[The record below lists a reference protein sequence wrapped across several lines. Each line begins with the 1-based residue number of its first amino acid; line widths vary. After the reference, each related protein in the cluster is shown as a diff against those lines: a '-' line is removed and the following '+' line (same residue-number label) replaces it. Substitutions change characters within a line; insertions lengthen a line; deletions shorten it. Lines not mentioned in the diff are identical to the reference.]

1 MRLNGSVNDSGDAYG
16 SSGSGSG
23 DAGAPGGGGG
33 SSNSSSGSN
42 SAKAGGA
49 KEEAAAT
56 DGGGGAM
63 ETPWLSALE
72 SLFVSALESYYSGTP
87 ILSDREFSTLR
98 DELEHL
104 GSSCVRLNSM
114 EKMWVRAAQQRDF
127 DRTFRAEFELTE
139 AELTMLKTKLLEKRA
154 RDSMLSAGGG
164 GVATATATTAAA
176 AAADAAGAAVPDAS
190 GDEGSA
196 APPCGASAKIV
207 HAVCSAVREALPS
220 DAVHPAGPLKF
231 AVEADPVDA
240 QAGVDERLRFLL
252 FGEATEERFKIA
264 LLYLPAAMMAVVAG
278 SVLSLLFFL
287 FDGEVVVNITDSG
300 RFRLGVLSYL
310 VVLGTIWF
318 TNKITPQILAYLD
331 LGQPTLL
338 KGACPNCA
346 GPVSCLFTSN
356 VTRRRDERRCPRCG
370 ATIGFN
376 AQWST
381 VYLVSPPG
389 SGNYSSP
396 D

>member
-1 MRLNGSVNDSGDAYG
+1 MRLNRSVSNAGDAYG
-16 SSGSGSG
+16 SGGDSG
-23 DAGAPGGGGG
+23 GGGGG
-33 SSNSSSGSN
+33 STGGAGSGAGSSSSSSSN
-42 SAKAGGA
+42 NSGAAADAAAAADGGA
-49 KEEAAAT
+49 EAV
-56 DGGGGAM
+56 
-63 ETPWLSALE
+63 ETPWLTALE
-72 SLFVSALESYYSGTP
+72 SLFVAALESYYAGTP
-87 ILSDREFSTLR
+87 LLSDREFSTLR

-139 AELTMLKTKLLEKRA
+139 DELRMLKTKLLEKRQ
-154 RDSMLSAGGG
+154 RDALLSAGG
-164 GVATATATTAAA
+164 ATTAAA
-176 AAADAAGAAVPDAS
+176 NPDVGQATPNGVRHPDDVDSSVPRC
-190 GDEGSA
+190 ET
-196 APPCGASAKIV
+196 SAKIV

-220 DAVHPAGPLKF
+220 DYGPPAGPVKF

-264 LLYLPAAMMAVVAG
+264 LLYLPAAMMSIVAG

-287 FDGEVVVNITDSG
+287 FDGEVVVTITDSG

-310 VVLGTIWF
+310 VVVGTVWF

-338 KGACPNCA
+338 KGACPNCS

-356 VTRRRDERRCPRCG
+356 VARRRDERRCPRCG

>member
-1 MRLNGSVNDSGDAYG
+1 MGQATPNGVRNPDHVDSTV
-16 SSGSGSG
+16 
-23 DAGAPGGGGG
+23 PRC
-33 SSNSSSGSN
+33 
-42 SAKAGGA
+42 
-49 KEEAAAT
+49 
-56 DGGGGAM
+56 
-63 ETPWLSALE
+63 ET
-72 SLFVSALESYYSGTP
+72 
-87 ILSDREFSTLR
+87 
-98 DELEHL
+98 
-104 GSSCVRLNSM
+104 
-114 EKMWVRAAQQRDF
+114 
-127 DRTFRAEFELTE
+127 
-139 AELTMLKTKLLEKRA
+139 
-154 RDSMLSAGGG
+154 
-164 GVATATATTAAA
+164 
-176 AAADAAGAAVPDAS
+176 
-190 GDEGSA
+190 
-196 APPCGASAKIV
+196 SAKIV

-220 DAVHPAGPLKF
+220 DGSPAGPLKF

-264 LLYLPAAMMAVVAG
+264 LLYLPAAMMSIVAG

-287 FDGEVVVNITDSG
+287 FDGEVVVTITDSG

-310 VVLGTIWF
+310 VVVGTVWF

-338 KGACPNCA
+338 KGACPNCS